1 MTPGERCATSVGP
14 KGRRARH
21 DGADRPA
28 RRSTAG
34 RDVCRPRSAN
44 SVDSEGPRLLRTR
57 EDVRRT
63 AVLGL
68 RRGAARPYALSRLLL
83 VARFPVG
90 ARWSP
95 YVYGV
100 GRESIRHT
108 VSAVIDPTRAERHG
122 TTVWTSAGPSC
133 ASARG
138 GEPSR
143 SPRATSGRDLGR
155 PARPVR
161 TADRAIG
168 PCSLLFTD
176 VNLRQSG
183 KVWHRGMCDTV
194 SLVPDVPKSPVRD
207 VRDRSFP
214 SRSTRQPGPV
224 DVLAPV
230 LAQEWARNRGCDA
243 GDCRSIPS
251 RPGLP
256 GRHSAGAG
264 ISAFENGRRI
274 RL

>member
-1 MTPGERCATSVGP
+1 MAPGERCATSVGP

-90 ARWSP
+90 ARWS
-95 YVYGV
+95 
-100 GRESIRHT
+100 
-108 VSAVIDPTRAERHG
+108 
-122 TTVWTSAGPSC
+122 

-143 SPRATSGRDLGR
+143 SPRATSGRDVGR

-168 PCSLLFTD
+168 PRSLLFTD

-183 KVWHRGMCDTV
+183 KVWHRGICDTV

-264 ISAFENGRRI
+264 ISAFENGRPI